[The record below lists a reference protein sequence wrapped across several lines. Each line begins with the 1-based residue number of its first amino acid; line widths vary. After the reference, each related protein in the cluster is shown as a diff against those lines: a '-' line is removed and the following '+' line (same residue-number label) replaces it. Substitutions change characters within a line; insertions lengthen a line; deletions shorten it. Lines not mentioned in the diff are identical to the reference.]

1 MGPLEEQVAALK
13 GRLREP
19 DSLMRE
25 YERRGASQVLESES
39 VAAWLAGGDK
49 QLVGEKL
56 KEEVGEG
63 YGGGEGELYHA
74 MLAARIGL
82 LVQEVDRLQ
91 SCQGRE
97 EERRVVTQEEW
108 ERIQSSLD
116 RGVVEVDSQAGE
128 QTTGDAEAEQVNKL
142 KEEVEMLKA
151 ETKELSKERDH
162 LSNNCEKYKEDL
174 SIEAKFRKEMEVT
187 WNSRGEEYRSESN
200 SLADK
205 LVATEQSLA
214 KAQSGFK
221 ALAEASRR
229 DLRTLTADR
238 EKVEKILHIDYHTTL
253 TMIRVHDAS
262 CMNFNPIFAAGNR
275 VEKASAR
282 KRQPCW
288 KTQVNH
294 QSEYATSAGYKLL

>member
-13 GRLREP
+13 GRLRET

-116 RGVVEVDSQAGE
+116 RGVVEVESQAGE
-128 QTTGDAEAEQVNKL
+128 QTSGDAEAEQVNKL
-142 KEEVEMLKA
+142 KEEVERLKS

-238 EKVEKILHIDYHTTL
+238 EKVKKILHIKYHTTV
-253 TMIRVHDAS
+253 T
-262 CMNFNPIFAAGNR
+262 
-275 VEKASAR
+275 
-282 KRQPCW
+282 
-288 KTQVNH
+288 
-294 QSEYATSAGYKLL
+294 EY